1 VRRWTKIS
9 EAISNFL
16 GTGKALLCL
25 LGLVGAWVLWG
36 ALAGWPHAWE
46 VVMFSAAPILT
57 LVLVIFLQHAQN
69 RDSQA
74 THVKL
79 NELLVALDEPANEV
93 VTAEVKADDELD
105 GLARRQ
111 QEAASSDA

>member
-1 VRRWTKIS
+1 MRRWTKIS

-25 LGLVGAWVLWG
+25 LGLVGAWVAWG
-36 ALAGWPHAWE
+36 AFTGFPHEWE
-46 VVMFSAAPILT
+46 VVMFTAAPILT
-57 LVLVIFLQHAQN
+57 LVLVIFLQHTQN

-79 NELLVALDEPANEV
+79 NELLVALEEPANDV
-93 VTAEVKADDELD
+93 VSAETQPDVDLER
-105 GLARRQ
+105 LARRQ
-111 QEAASSDA
+111 QEAASSGP